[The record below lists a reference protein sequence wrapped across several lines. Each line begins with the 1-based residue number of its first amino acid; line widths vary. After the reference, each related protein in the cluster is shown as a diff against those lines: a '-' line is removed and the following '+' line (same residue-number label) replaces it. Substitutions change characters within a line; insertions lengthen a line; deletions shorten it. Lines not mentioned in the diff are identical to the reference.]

1 MPVFFFDRIRS
12 GLSYKRVMI
21 NHLPDRLDL
30 YATAEVGR
38 ALRGRIKLASLDRV
52 LPLLESHEGEL
63 EIVLELDRDEDGT
76 RYLAGSIQGRLVL
89 QCQRCLE
96 PLDYPLEVTFRLG
109 LAHTQEEM
117 QRLSD
122 LYEPLSTGGP
132 REPTVQW
139 PWLCRTPSFDRLAS
153 LGECRSQAVP
163 RAVAARSRSNSL
175 RAPAYMRNDALGD
188 HAR

>member
-1 MPVFFFDRIRS
+1 
-12 GLSYKRVMI
+12 MI

-76 RYLAGSIQGRLVL
+76 RYLAGSIQGKLVL

-109 LAHTQEEM
+109 LVHTQEEM

-122 LYEPLSTGGP
+122 LYEPLLVSGEPAKLAEVITDEVMLALPIAPLHSGVSKCRP
-132 REPTVQW
+132 PMTAQQTAASSQRESPFAV
-139 PWLCRTPSFDRLAS
+139 LAQ
-153 LGECRSQAVP
+153 LKQKQ
-163 RAVAARSRSNSL
+163 
-175 RAPAYMRNDALGD
+175 
-188 HAR
+188 